1 MIAKIAISKINYEN
15 DLLYSYK
22 IPLILQDFVEVGKRV
37 IVPFGRSNRKYQG
50 YIFEISFS
58 ENTKDLKSIQAVLDE
73 VPLISCEMIK
83 IAKMIKSNCFCSYG
97 EAINLMIP
105 KEMGGKIKKI
115 KYFLNNEST
124 TELSDHEKDF
134 INKIKNKKFFS
145 SEDLK
150 NLKIKNANTILNSL
164 LDKKVICE
172 NIDISRQ
179 TKKKSLNFI
188 KVNPEIFSDQILL
201 TKKQE
206 KIYDFLKQN
215 KVSSIKEIC
224 EKLSV
229 SSYCVNTLIKKNI
242 LIRTEINTNEEN
254 IKNTADFTL
263 SSAQNEVFEG
273 MIKIFK
279 EECYK
284 VSLIRGIT
292 GSGKTQIIL
301 KVIDEVLKRGKSVI
315 FLVPEIALTIQFTK
329 ILTSRYFEKVAV
341 MHSKIT
347 GYEKAKAWKEISE
360 GKIKVVVGARSAI
373 FAPVK
378 NLGLVVIDEEHEF
391 TYKSEQNP
399 RFDAKD
405 VAKLRCKINNCMMIL
420 SSATP
425 SLESYYMAKK
435 GKYSLFRLD
444 QRYGEYSLPNVK
456 IVDMNGKFNSE
467 GQVLFS
473 NFLIS
478 EIEKTFKNGKQ
489 SIIFL
494 NRRGYNTFVK
504 CLECGKVQM
513 CPNCSVSL
521 SYHKFGHKLLCHYC
535 GYQRDLLETCMDC
548 GSEKIVYLGFGTQ
561 RAQMQLEE
569 LIPEAKILRA
579 DSDTKDFLNHS
590 VIEDFEEGKYDILLG
605 TQMISKGF
613 NFPGVTLVGVLM
625 ADQYLYSGDFRASE
639 KTFSLITQTIGR
651 AGRFKYPGKAII
663 QTFTPESN
671 VLKLA
676 AKQDYEGFFNYEIAL
691 RKLMLNPPFADI
703 CLIIFRGKKQENI
716 RNMSYEFFSEIIN
729 FSKGIYSGIPLRV
742 FPPVSANIEKIAGFY
757 RYKIVIKCRNS
768 EKFRNMISEI
778 IIKLKKV
785 SKYKNTSIIVDINPI
800 SIL

>member
-1 MIAKIAISKINYEN
+1 MVAKIAISKINYEN

-22 IPLILQDFVEVGKRV
+22 VPSNLQDFVEVGKRV
-37 IVPFGRSNRKYQG
+37 IVPFGRNNRKYQG
-50 YIFEISFS
+50 YIFEIGFS
-58 ENTKDLKSIQAVLDE
+58 ENTENLKNIQAVPDE

-105 KEMGGKIKKI
+105 KEIGGKIKNI
-115 KYFLNNEST
+115 KYFLSKENSA
-124 TELSDHEKDF
+124 ELSDCERDF
-134 INKIKNKKFFS
+134 INKIKDKKFFS

-150 NLKIKNANTILNSL
+150 DLKIKNSSLILNSL
-164 LDKKVICE
+164 LEKNIICE
-172 NIDISRQ
+172 NIDISKQ
-179 TKKKSLNFI
+179 VKKKSPDFI
-188 KVNPEIFSDQILL
+188 KINPEIFSNQILL

-215 KVSSIKEIC
+215 KVFSIKEMC
-224 EKLSV
+224 DKLSV
-229 SSYCVNTLIKKNI
+229 SRYCVNALIKKNI
-242 LIRTEINTNEEN
+242 LIKTENDTIREN
-254 IKNTADFTL
+254 AKSTEDIIL
-263 SSAQNEVFEG
+263 SPVQNEVFEG
-273 MIKIFK
+273 MIKILK
-279 EECYK
+279 EESYK
-284 VSLIRGIT
+284 ISLIRGIT

-301 KVIDEVLKRGKSVI
+301 KIIDEVLKMGKSVI
-315 FLVPEIALTIQFTK
+315 FLVPEIALTLQFTK
-329 ILTSRYFEKVAV
+329 ILTSRYFQKVAV

-399 RFDAKD
+399 RFDARD

-435 GKYSLFRLD
+435 GKYSLFCLN
-444 QRYGEYSLPNVK
+444 QRYGEYSLPKVK

-467 GQVLFS
+467 GPVLFS
-473 NFLIS
+473 NCLIS
-478 EIEKTFKNGKQ
+478 EIEKNFKSGKQ

-535 GYQRDLLETCMDC
+535 GYQRNLLDTCSDC
-548 GSEKIVYLGFGTQ
+548 KSEKIVYLGFGTQ

-579 DSDTKDFLNHS
+579 DSDTKDFLNHN
-590 VIEDFEEGKYDILLG
+590 VIKDFEKGKYDILLG

-671 VLKLA
+671 VLNLA

-703 CLIIFRGKKQENI
+703 CLVIFRGKKQENI
-716 RNMSYEFFSEIIN
+716 RNISYEFFSEIVN
-729 FSKGIYSGIPLRV
+729 LSKDAYSGIPLRV
-742 FPPVSANIEKIAGFY
+742 FPPISANIEKIAGFY

-768 EKFRNMISEI
+768 EKFRGMINEI
-778 IIKLKKV
+778 IMKLKKV
-785 SKYKNTSIIVDINPI
+785 SKYKNTSIIVDINPV